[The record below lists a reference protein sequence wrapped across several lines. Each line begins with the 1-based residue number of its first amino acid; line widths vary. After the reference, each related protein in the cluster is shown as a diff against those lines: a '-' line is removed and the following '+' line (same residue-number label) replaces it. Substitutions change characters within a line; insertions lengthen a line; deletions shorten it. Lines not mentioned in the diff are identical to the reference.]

1 MAARAEPT
9 IQAMRAAHHP
19 HFSAPGLRR
28 LGALAAGLCSLAV
41 LAQAP
46 APLEADTPQPPDRRV
61 EQRIEHIRVE
71 DGGSRVDEVRYGG
84 QTQSITV
91 QPKAQVP
98 EYEITPTDGARRRP
112 AARDGAESDTG
123 QRVWKVLGF

>member
-9 IQAMRAAHHP
+9 IQPMRAALHP
-19 HFSAPGLRR
+19 HPFAPGLRR
-28 LGALAAGLCSLAV
+28 LAALAAGLCSLAA

-46 APLEADTPQPPDRRV
+46 ADVPPPADKRV
-61 EQRIEHIRVE
+61 EQRIERIRVE

-98 EYEITPTDGARRRP
+98 EYQITPTDGARRRP

-123 QRVWKVLGF
+123 QRVWRVMGF

>member
-1 MAARAEPT
+1 
-9 IQAMRAAHHP
+9 MRAAHTP
-19 HFSAPGLRR
+19 LPTATGWRR
-28 LGALAAGLCSLAV
+28 LAALAAGLCSLAA

-46 APLEADTPQPPDRRV
+46 AADAPPPSDKRV
-61 EQRIEHIRVE
+61 EQRIENIRVE
-71 DGGSRVDEVRYGG
+71 DGGSRIDEVRYGG

-98 EYEITPTDGARRRP
+98 EYQITPTDGARRRP

-123 QRVWKVLGF
+123 QRVWRVMGF